1 MNLINFKM
9 AEEGVN
15 KRFKVYTSSAKA
27 SLQNAYHLA
36 TFNQLLERPEEL
48 PQYIKEEQIQIFS
61 NNDDK
66 KQQRQFEFVEP
77 A

>member
-48 PQYIKEEQIQIFS
+48 PQYIKEEQVTSIVS
-61 NNDDK
+61 RNLKPDEENNIPS
-66 KQQRQFEFVEP
+66 QF
-77 A
+77 